1 MGEKR
6 IIYGDSISYRHMCR
20 FESGFFYRHPLM
32 DDYDW
37 YWRVEPDIKLHC
49 DIDYDVFKF
58 MKDNKKK
65 YAFAISIKEYEATI
79 PTLWETT

>member
-1 MGEKR
+1 
-6 IIYGDSISYRHMCR
+6 
-20 FESGFFYRHPLM
+20 M

-79 PTLWETT
+79 PTLWETTRKFMEAHPSLSMKIIC